1 MNAKIIPTGRFEYF
15 QHLWKLLAANYID
28 FDTFMGA
35 CVYITHSPLEKD
47 IADCLKLALKLCDV
61 QSLSLERHQKQRSRF
76 YPCHILISIVPRNY
90 GKILSEDNEFR
101 KELRYLVRNQSCT
114 LFLASLGSAYNP
126 SIRVLVNS
134 LNEVSVRP
142 IQMLDLGEIYQVLSN
157 SAIKV
162 VDTIMTQQ
170 FFSANDSVTSI
181 MTGKELLLSVYKASS
196 VSDAYLLMEESGK
209 RHCPV
214 IDEETGKFSRMISRG
229 DIYTKIPPM
238 PGTIPDDI
246 KNKAGLKL
254 DSNAAN
260 KELMS
265 FVNKTVNDVFPGD
278 TQNIMCLNNSDT
290 IEGALKKFIDK
301 SEVLDSKGQKIKMY
315 FTALPVLDSSG
326 RIEGIVSFIDVLKK
340 FIHGE
345 STFLDKKIVQLATMS
360 DKYQEPE
367 NIPGKVTKTELIKLT
382 PKSTFSNAKTLMKVT
397 GFRSLPVVD
406 VIKGKEGEKDKDR
419 LIGFVDDTQIKRY
432 SHNEF
437 FGSLLNLPVTYF
449 MTKVQNLHKPEPED
463 LLADLIEKFWTLD
476 ANCSLPS
483 SFAVCEGDNLVGVI
497 SYIDILTKW
506 CLLHN

>member
-1 MNAKIIPTGRFEYF
+1 MNTRIIPTARVEYL
-15 QHLWKLLAANYID
+15 QHLWRLFTVNYID
-28 FDTFMGA
+28 FATFMGA
-35 CVYITHSPLEKD
+35 YVYITYSQSEKD
-47 IADCLKLALKLCDV
+47 VADCLKLALKLCDV
-61 QSLSLERHQKQRSRF
+61 QSLSIERHQKQRNRF
-76 YPCHILISIVPRNY
+76 YPCHTCISIVPRNY

-142 IQMLDLGEIYQVLSN
+142 VQMLDLGEIYQVLSN

-170 FFSANDSVTSI
+170 VFSASDSVKSI
-181 MTGKELLLSVYKASS
+181 MTGKELLLSVYKGSS

-238 PGTIPDDI
+238 PDIIPDDI

-260 KELMS
+260 KALMS
-265 FVNKTVNDVFPGD
+265 FVNKTVNDVFPSD
-278 TQNIMCLNNSDT
+278 TQNIICLTDSDT
-290 IEGALKKFIDK
+290 VEGALKRFIDK
-301 SEVLDSKGQKIKMY
+301 SEVLDSKGQKTKMY
-315 FTALPVLDSSG
+315 FTALPVLNSSG

-340 FIHGE
+340 FIHGD
-345 STFLDKKIVQLATMS
+345 SAFLSKQIVQLATMS
-360 DKYQEPE
+360 DKYQEHE
-367 NIPGKVTKTELIKLT
+367 DISEKALKTELVKLT
-382 PKSTFSNAKTLMKVT
+382 SKSTFSNAKTLMKVT

-406 VIKGKEGEKDKDR
+406 VIEGKDH
-419 LIGFVDDTQIKRY
+419 LIGFVDDTQIKMY
-432 SHNEF
+432 SHDDF

-449 MTKVQNLHKPEPED
+449 MTKAQNLHKPQPED
-463 LLADLIEKFWTLD
+463 FLSELIEKFWTSD
-476 ANCSLPS
+476 ANSSLPS

-506 CLLHN
+506 SRSHG